1 MITIEQKNDF
11 KVWYKVW
18 CETCPK
24 TLDIGDSHEDKI
36 GEDAITL
43 LMATASRHER
53 LHPKH
58 NITLFL
64 YEKKHESQ

>member
-1 MITIEQKNDF
+1 M
-11 KVWYKVW
+11 KVW

-24 TLDIGDSHEDKI
+24 TLDLQDTNKDKMD
-36 GEDAITL
+36 EDAIIL

-58 NITLFL
+58 NLLVTI
-64 YEKKHESQ
+64 YEKNEA

>member
-1 MITIEQKNDF
+1 MITIEQK
-11 KVWYKVW
+11 KGQKAWMKVW

-24 TLDIGDSHEDKI
+24 TLDLQDTNKDKMD
-36 GEDAITL
+36 EDAIIL

-58 NITLFL
+58 NLLVTI
-64 YEKKHESQ
+64 YEKNEA